1 MRVEK
6 LTECGPKVSA
16 EANLLI
22 GSCWFDPLLALV
34 LDLAKSQLAGGI
46 LSSLTCPCF
55 HKGFAGPTV
64 TKKVPKK
71 HSKKKINSKNYSK
84 KEMYF
89 LEFSKKFQVQES

>member
-1 MRVEK
+1 MSVEK

-16 EANLLI
+16 EANLFI

-46 LSSLTCPCF
+46 LPSLTCPCF
-55 HKGFAGPTV
+55 HKGFAGPKV
-64 TKKVPKK
+64 TKKVP
-71 HSKKKINSKNYSK
+71 K